1 MVHLLG
7 ITIGTSK
14 RGLSD
19 MNKIVASI
27 IALFIGIFTLVFSI
41 IMLVPLTIFALLTG
55 RKIEKSLRQ
64 STMRFQQASRGSV
77 LEGEYE
83 DLSK

>member
-1 MVHLLG
+1 
-7 ITIGTSK
+7 
-14 RGLSD
+14 

-27 IALFIGIFTLVFSI
+27 LALIIGLFTLLFSI
-41 IMLVPLTIFALLTG
+41 IMLVPLAIFALLTG

-64 STMRFQQASRGSV
+64 NRMRFQQSSRGSV

-83 DLSK
+83 DISK

>member
-1 MVHLLG
+1 
-7 ITIGTSK
+7 
-14 RGLSD
+14 
-19 MNKIVASI
+19 MNKIIASVL
-27 IALFIGIFTLVFSI
+27 AVLIGIFTLLFSM

-64 STMRFQQASRGSV
+64 STMRFQQSSRGSV

-83 DLSK
+83 DISK